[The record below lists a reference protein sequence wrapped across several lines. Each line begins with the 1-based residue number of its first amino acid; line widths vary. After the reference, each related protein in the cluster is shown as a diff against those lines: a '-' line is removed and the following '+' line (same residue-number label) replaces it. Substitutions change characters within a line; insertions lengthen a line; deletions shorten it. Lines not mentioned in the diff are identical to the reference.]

1 MAEFATMSSGGFPYG
16 LNWSKNP
23 EAIADG
29 ELVQAEQCEYDHAD
43 GSLRTVEGV
52 TIKLD
57 TGMSVDTLF
66 YDHAHSIF
74 LFSSGTNLY
83 KTDLSTYTLL
93 GTLTGSSKPVYCN
106 YGGVII
112 IASGN
117 LLQAL
122 TGANTLTTL
131 TGSPPVS
138 HYVTSRQGRL
148 VAFSTASD
156 VVNYSAIGD
165 YTSWTNVAADKSS
178 AQFVNVGYKDPGN
191 IIAIDFLAQVMIVYK
206 QYGRAYQ
213 IVGEPSD
220 SNFSVLAVSQTAS
233 CLSMRATCNVDGI
246 SGYLGQAGLMAF
258 TPVNAYSDIE
268 PTELG
273 LNINAWIAKNID
285 DNCQMWHVQPK
296 KQVWIK
302 TQNDNRVYL
311 YHYIARYSDGRGA
324 FTCRTFTNQLHDVC
338 AVKSSVYVA
347 CGNKIG
353 ILDAATDL
361 DDGVQIQTAITGNN
375 KLTQK
380 HSILVMNR
388 NFVSYNIIDGYGTIK
403 CGKKPKNVTFSSNSP
418 DVYGNIA
425 DISGNESPIYADAYT
440 RSYKVGGGS
449 NKSVQLNVLVQKGA
463 ISIRQFDYQFLE
475 V

>member
-57 TGMSVDTLF
+57 VGMSVDTLF
-66 YDHAHSIF
+66 YDHTHSIF

-93 GTLTGSSKPVYCN
+93 GTLIGSSKPVYCN

-191 IIAIDFLAQVMIVYK
+191 IIAIDFLAQVM
-206 QYGRAYQ
+206 
-213 IVGEPSD
+213 
-220 SNFSVLAVSQTAS
+220 
-233 CLSMRATCNVDGI
+233 
-246 SGYLGQAGLMAF
+246 
-258 TPVNAYSDIE
+258 
-268 PTELG
+268 
-273 LNINAWIAKNID
+273 
-285 DNCQMWHVQPK
+285 
-296 KQVWIK
+296 
-302 TQNDNRVYL
+302 
-311 YHYIARYSDGRGA
+311 
-324 FTCRTFTNQLHDVC
+324 
-338 AVKSSVYVA
+338 
-347 CGNKIG
+347 
-353 ILDAATDL
+353 
-361 DDGVQIQTAITGNN
+361 
-375 KLTQK
+375 
-380 HSILVMNR
+380 
-388 NFVSYNIIDGYGTIK
+388 
-403 CGKKPKNVTFSSNSP
+403 
-418 DVYGNIA
+418 
-425 DISGNESPIYADAYT
+425 
-440 RSYKVGGGS
+440 
-449 NKSVQLNVLVQKGA
+449 
-463 ISIRQFDYQFLE
+463 
-475 V
+475 